1 MSPADDYRERLKDRQ
16 ERVGRY
22 EKIHVRLGN
31 TRLVLAAAAAILAW
45 ESLWRHAFSGWWI
58 ALPIV
63 AFVLLVAYHSSV
75 LRAQELAARAV
86 NFYERGL
93 ARIEERW
100 AGTGQTGDRFLDPHH
115 EYAADLDLFG
125 RGGLFELLS
134 TARTRMGEETLAE
147 WLLS

>member
-1 MSPADDYRERLKDRQ
+1 MLPADDYRERLKDRQ
-16 ERVGRY
+16 ERVRRY

-31 TRLVLAAAAAILAW
+31 IRLLLAAVAAILAW

-63 AFVLLVAYHSSV
+63 AFIFLAAYHSSV

-86 NFYERGL
+86 SFYERGL

-100 AGTGQTGDRFLDPHH
+100 TGTGQTG
-115 EYAADLDLFG
+115 
-125 RGGLFELLS
+125 
-134 TARTRMGEETLAE
+134 
-147 WLLS
+147 